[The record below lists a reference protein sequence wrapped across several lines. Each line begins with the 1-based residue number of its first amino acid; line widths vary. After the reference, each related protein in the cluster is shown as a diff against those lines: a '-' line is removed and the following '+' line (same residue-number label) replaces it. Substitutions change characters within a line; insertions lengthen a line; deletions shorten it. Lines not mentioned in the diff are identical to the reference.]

1 MADITYQHVTG
12 KWTHL
17 VEDGMVDLDSVPDEV
32 GVTGHIRFIPVVD
45 PKVPAFPTGDP
56 TRSVSVSEIGAV
68 VVNGEIEDHQ
78 GRPGVWLVATI
89 GGRPVR
95 WTARPNLTFNGVVI
109 PTRDI
114 VFLPPETGD
123 ELHLNDV
130 IEDPE
135 VNWGGHRA
143 TPTVDLNLPT
153 VGDYA
158 YSYRIAAG
166 EFDPDAELYYL
177 FGDPPTPDLRWDFD
191 IDTDVASILK
201 TGVAVSEVLPGTR
214 YWLIFKA
221 GPTSPARELLTGV
234 VRKVNA

>member
-32 GVTGHIRFIPVVD
+32 GVTGHVRFIPVVD

-56 TRSVSVSEIGAV
+56 TRSVSLSEIGAV

-78 GRPGVWLVATI
+78 GRPGVWLAATI

-95 WTARPNLTFNGVVI
+95 WTARATLNFNGVVV

-114 VFLPPETGD
+114 VFLPPETGT

-130 IEDPE
+130 IDEPE

-143 TPTVDLNLPT
+143 TPVVDLNLPT

-158 YSYRIAAG
+158 YTYRLSAG
-166 EFDPDAELYYL
+166 EFNAGAELYYL
-177 FGDPPTPDLRWDFD
+177 FGDPPTPAVRWDFD
-191 IDTDVASILK
+191 IETDAGSILK
-201 TGVAVSEVLPGTR
+201 TGVEVAAIAPGTR
-214 YWLIFKA
+214 YWLMFRA
-221 GPTSPARELLTGV
+221 SPTSPLRELLTGST
-234 VRKVNA
+234 RKVNA